1 MAQNSV
7 KPSQLTTILS
17 STLIANTFQAIN
29 PDGFEEA
36 PFFVR
41 ITNASTQ
48 PVVISYDGINDNEA
62 VLSLD
67 SFDFPSQANALPNGQ
82 VALFPKYTKVY
93 ARGIAGTGN
102 IFLSAYY
109 VK

>member
-17 STLIANTFQAIN
+17 STLILNTFQAIN
-29 PDGFEEA
+29 PDGFEQA
-36 PFFVR
+36 PFFIR

-48 PVVISYDGINDNEA
+48 PVIISYDGINDHEA

-67 SFDFPSQANALPNGQ
+67 SFDFPSQANAQPNANA
-82 VALFPKYTKVY
+82 ALFPKHTIVY
-93 ARGIAGTGN
+93 ARGTAGTGN
-102 IFLSAYY
+102 ISLSAYY
-109 VK
+109 V